1 MEVNNKIFDKIYL
14 YGAGENGLTAIHFLG
29 RDRIKA
35 FIDSDP
41 SKIGKKL
48 GGVDIISFDD
58 YMCKDKGAY
67 IYITAYSASKSI
79 EKFLNKNHIESYGI
93 APWFEAFYCNIEEI
107 IKDNELAKYD
117 KIVISDEDP
126 ILNLLKEKLNDLK
139 ISCVDNLSDASGKY
153 CVIILEKK
161 IGKAEKNVDTI
172 NLQESYNNKI
182 KQELSVKLKKY
193 KDIHKGKRCFII
205 GNGPSLQMSDLEIL
219 YKNKEICF
227 GVNRIFLGFKDTEWR
242 PDYYVA
248 LDYLLIDNMQEELK
262 QIYDIDKFI
271 RFNPHYKVSDMMP
284 NTNEFIA
291 IVQEDEQFDFSTDIS
306 EGICTGETV
315 VYAAIQIAAYMGFS
329 DIYLLGV
336 DMSMKAL
343 GLNAQDEGAHFYKSP
358 DVNENF
364 GQGNVDTAI
373 EALAFSE
380 RYLKKYNVHLYNATR
395 NAIWDDVTKVDF
407 DKLF

>member
-48 GGVDIISFDD
+48 GSVDIISFDD

-107 IKDNELAKYD
+107 IKDYELAKYD

-139 ISCVDNLSDASGKY
+139 INCVDNLSDASGKY

-227 GVNRIFLGFKDTEWR
+227 GVNRIFLGFNDTEWR
-242 PDYYVA
+242 PDYYVVFVFCLYI
-248 LDYLLIDNMQEELK
+248 LD
-262 QIYDIDKFI
+262 
-271 RFNPHYKVSDMMP
+271 
-284 NTNEFIA
+284 
-291 IVQEDEQFDFSTDIS
+291 
-306 EGICTGETV
+306 
-315 VYAAIQIAAYMGFS
+315 
-329 DIYLLGV
+329 
-336 DMSMKAL
+336 
-343 GLNAQDEGAHFYKSP
+343 
-358 DVNENF
+358 
-364 GQGNVDTAI
+364 
-373 EALAFSE
+373 
-380 RYLKKYNVHLYNATR
+380 
-395 NAIWDDVTKVDF
+395 
-407 DKLF
+407 